1 MPYWYFNYSGRPAR
15 MTVDDKDIP
24 ELCEVWDPEQKKLV
38 RDNHAETDLFFGVA
52 GAMISEEEFTAL
64 LKRISETMSYRYFD
78 WGDCP
83 ARVLF
88 DGKRP
93 VQCEIW
99 DPFNGKLV
107 VDEKNLFME
116 SLGVDPELGL
126 VDFQFVV
133 SEEKF
138 NALVQQRLAAMS
150 EPPVHVSLTP
160 KDGE

>member
-1 MPYWYFNYSGRPAR
+1 
-15 MTVDDKDIP
+15 
-24 ELCEVWDPEQKKLV
+24 
-38 RDNHAETDLFFGVA
+38 
-52 GAMISEEEFTAL
+52 
-64 LKRISETMSYRYFD
+64 MSYRYFD

-99 DPFNGKLV
+99 DPKNGKLV

-116 SLGVDPELGL
+116 SLGIDPERGL
-126 VDFQFVV
+126 VDFQYVV

-138 NALVQQRLAAMS
+138 NALVQERLAAMN
-150 EPPVHVSLTP
+150 EPPVRVHWNP
-160 KDGE
+160 DDKK

>member
-1 MPYWYFNYSGRPAR
+1 MGEGGR
-15 MTVDDKDIP
+15 
-24 ELCEVWDPEQKKLV
+24 
-38 RDNHAETDLFFGVA
+38 
-52 GAMISEEEFTAL
+52 
-64 LKRISETMSYRYFD
+64 TMSYRYFD

-99 DPFNGKLV
+99 DPKNGKLV

-116 SLGVDPELGL
+116 SLGVDPERGL
-126 VDFQFVV
+126 VDFKYVV

-138 NALVQQRLAAMS
+138 NALVQERLAAMN
-150 EPPVHVSLTP
+150 EPPVRVHWNSND
-160 KDGE
+160 KK

>member
-1 MPYWYFNYSGRPAR
+1 
-15 MTVDDKDIP
+15 
-24 ELCEVWDPEQKKLV
+24 
-38 RDNHAETDLFFGVA
+38 
-52 GAMISEEEFTAL
+52 
-64 LKRISETMSYRYFD
+64 MSYRYFD

-88 DGKRP
+88 DGERP

-99 DPFNGKLV
+99 DPKNGKLV
-107 VDEKNLFME
+107 VDEKNLFLE

-126 VDFQFVV
+126 VDYKYVV

-138 NALVQQRLAAMS
+138 NALVQERLADMS

-160 KDGE
+160 DKDK